1 MESCRVTRK
10 PRLLPNARLQRQR
23 RFGLGFLL
31 LALAARAGAQVP
43 DPEGLQFATADGG
56 WRDTAALETDVH
68 FTITGLLAEVVVEQ
82 RYINDGRDWLEGRY
96 LLPLPEGAA
105 VGELKLKIGEREV
118 IGEIHEKAQ
127 AQAIY
132 QAAAAQGQKAG
143 LVEQNRPNLFRTSV
157 ANVGPG
163 ETVSVRIAYWQAVAY
178 RDGHFSIDL
187 PLGLTPRYTPATTF
201 AIDDDAERS
210 SATHVAEVAPESL
223 PPADAAASSDT
234 APMPVVSLRIDL
246 TAGIALDDVSSP
258 THTIRSSRSG
268 DRYIIRL
275 ADLATL
281 PERDFELRWTPTA
294 KAEPQSALFVEKRDD
309 ATYAYAMLLPPTQAV
324 APLPRELILVIDTS
338 GSMQGDAIIQARD
351 ALVEALAS
359 LRPGDRFNLIQFNS
373 ITEQLFRQPV
383 PADDEHLRVASEW
396 VAALRADG
404 GTEMAPALQLALQ
417 GRAAPGYVRQVVF
430 ATDAAVGN
438 ETALLAQIERDLGEA
453 RLFPVGIGSAPN
465 GWFLR
470 KAAQVG
476 RGSEL
481 VIRSTSEVRERMQT
495 LFAKL
500 DRPALGNVS
509 MQWPAGT
516 ESYPETLPDL
526 YHGEPLLAVAKLGS
540 APGTLKASGWSAQG
554 EWGSELSLARGTRI
568 DGVARLWGRSKIES
582 LEDALRQ
589 GADEAVV
596 REQIVA
602 LGIEHHLVSRYTSL
616 VAVEQQIARPSDA
629 ALASTRF
636 ENGGDGDALAFAQGS
651 TGARSLFA
659 WAAALLLLGLALM
672 QPRGTPLRAE
682 HG

>member
-1 MESCRVTRK
+1 MDSCRVTRK
-10 PRLLPNARLQRQR
+10 PRLFPSARLQRQR

-31 LALAARAGAQVP
+31 LALAARAGAQSP
-43 DPEGLQFATADGG
+43 EPEGLQFATADGG
-56 WRDTAALETDVH
+56 WRDSFALETDVH
-68 FTITGLLAEVVVEQ
+68 FTVTGLLAEVVVEQ
-82 RYINDGRDWLEGRY
+82 RYVNDGRDWLEGRY
-96 LLPLPEGAA
+96 LLPLPDGAA

-143 LVEQNRPNLFRTSV
+143 LVEQNRANLFRTSV

-178 RDGHFSIDL
+178 RDGHFAINL
-187 PLGLTPRYTPATTF
+187 PLGLTPRYVPAMTF
-201 AIDDDAERS
+201 ALGGDTP
-210 SATHVAEVAPESL
+210 SATNMPQENAPESL
-223 PPADAAASSDT
+223 PAADAATRTDH

-246 TAGIALDDVSSP
+246 TAGVALDAIESP
-258 THTIRSSRSG
+258 THPIQTRKNG
-268 DRYIIRL
+268 DRYVIRL

-294 KAEPQSALFVEKRDD
+294 KAEPQSALFVEKRAD
-309 ATYAYAMLLPPTQAV
+309 ATYAYAMLLPPTQDV

-338 GSMQGDAIIQARD
+338 GSMQGDAIVQARE
-351 ALVEALAS
+351 ALIEALAG

-373 ITEQLFRQPV
+373 ITEQLFQQPV
-383 PADDEHLRVASEW
+383 PADEDHLRVASEW
-396 VAALRADG
+396 VATLRADG

-470 KAAQVG
+470 KAAEVG

-481 VIRSTSEVRERMQT
+481 VIRSIAEVGERMQT

-516 ESYPETLPDL
+516 EAYPQA
-526 YHGEPLLAVAKLGS
+526 G
-540 APGTLKASGWSAQG
+540 GWSAQG
-554 EWGSELSLARGTRI
+554 EWDSELSLARGTRI
-568 DGVARLWGRSKIES
+568 DGVARLWGRSKIEM
-582 LEDALRQ
+582 LEDTLRQ
-589 GADEAVV
+589 GADETVV

-636 ENGGDGDALAFAQGS
+636 ENGGDGDALALAQGS

-659 WAAALLLLGLALM
+659 WAVALLLLALALM
-672 QPRGTPLRAE
+672 QPRSAPVRFE
-682 HG
+682 HA